1 MMQAAV
7 YYGPEDLRI
16 EQRPIPA
23 IRSNE
28 VLLKVHTASICA
40 TDLRIYAGAHR
51 MYSPGTVRI
60 PGHEITGTLAE
71 VGREVHGLTPG
82 QRVMIAP
89 NIGCGHCRQC
99 AAGRNNLCPDYDAFG
114 ITLDGA
120 FAEYMR
126 VTAPAIEQGNVIPVG
141 EGADLAAM
149 ALAEPLACVLHGQD
163 AVNVQP
169 GDTVLI
175 QGAGPIGIL
184 HLLTAKARGA
194 ARVLVSDMVPE
205 RLTKAVKLG
214 ADRAI
219 DISSSSLAQVV
230 ADVTGGQGADVIIV
244 AAPARAAMEESLRL
258 AAHRGRINFFAGLP
272 KQEPFIQ
279 ADANTIHYKELF
291 VTGTTACSTTDCRR
305 AVELAA
311 SGKVDLRA
319 LIGDRFPLAE
329 AHAAFAAAR
338 RRDGWKV
345 ILQPEPTH
353 R

>member
-1 MMQAAV
+1 MMLAAV
-7 YYGPEDLRI
+7 YHGPEDLRV
-16 EQRPIPA
+16 EQRPIPT

-51 MYSPGTVRI
+51 MFTPGTVRI

-71 VGREVHGLTPG
+71 VGGDVQGLMPG
-82 QRVMIAP
+82 QEVMIAP

-126 VTAPAIEQGNVIPVG
+126 VTAPAIEQGNVIPVA

-175 QGAGPIGIL
+175 QGAGPIGLL

-194 ARVLVSDMVPE
+194 ARVLVSELAPG
-205 RLTKAVKLG
+205 RLAKAAELG
-214 ADRAI
+214 ADHVI
-219 DISSSSLAQVV
+219 DISATSLAQAV
-230 ADVTGGQGADVIIV
+230 ADATGGQGADVVIV
-244 AAPARAAMEESLRL
+244 AAPSRRAMEESLQL
-258 AAHRGRINFFAGLP
+258 AAHCGRINFFAGLP
-272 KQEPFIQ
+272 RQEPFIQ
-279 ADANTIHYKELF
+279 ADANTIHYRELI

-311 SGKVDLRA
+311 GGSIDLRV
-319 LIGDRFPLAE
+319 LIGDRFPLSE
-329 AHAAFAAAR
+329 ATAAFTAAR

-345 ILQPEPTH
+345 ILQPESTY